1 MNKKINPEHINKVIE
16 MMNASPFLSNMKMRI
31 VSMEEGITEMEAD
44 MNPGFLNPFGGVH
57 GGVYATMIDTACYWA
72 SYCDIDENVV
82 YTSVD
87 LSVTNLAYIK
97 GRKLYCTGRVI
108 RTGRTIGLSEATIK
122 DENGVLLAHG
132 TSKILKMEGR
142 QTMKQAA
149 EVMGISLPPKYL

>member
-1 MNKKINPEHINKVIE
+1 MKKQINPEHINKVIE

-31 VSMEEGITEMEAD
+31 VSMGDGITEMEAD
-44 MNPGFLNPFGGVH
+44 MNPVFLNPFGGVH

-72 SYCDIDENVV
+72 AYCDMDEDIG
-82 YTSVD
+82 YTSMD
-87 LSVTNLAYIK
+87 LSVTNLSYIRGK
-97 GRKLYCTGRVI
+97 KLYCTGKVI
-108 RTGRTIGLSEATIK
+108 RTGRTVGLSEAVIK

-149 EVMGISLPPKYL
+149 EVMGITLPPKYL